1 MPLPFDGAISR
12 FFEDDAPEAVR
23 AAVREGRKR
32 DILTDD
38 DAFPYDRWMKKDDYE
53 DRLAALQIEVM
64 KLQHWVAET
73 GARVVAL
80 FEGRDAAGKG
90 GAIRRL
96 TLNTNPRIVRTV
108 ALPKPTEREQGQW
121 YFQRYVAQLPTA
133 GEVVLFDRS
142 WYKRGVVEK
151 VFGFCTD
158 AQRAQFFAQV
168 PEFEAMLVDEG
179 VHLVKFWL
187 NVSQAEQLRR
197 MLKREGDPLRQWKLS
212 RIDVEG
218 LSRWG
223 AYSRAISETF
233 AASHRPAA
241 PWTVIRAD
249 DKYRAR
255 LAVLQAVLGG
265 LDYVGKDAAIVGHPD
280 PAICGGP
287 EIWHPGGGD

>member
-1 MPLPFDGAISR
+1 MSLPFDGAISR
-12 FFEDDAPEAVR
+12 FFETEAPEAVR
-23 AAVREGRKR
+23 EAVREGRKR

-38 DAFPYDRWMKKDDYE
+38 DAFPYDRWMKKDAYE
-53 DRLAALQIEVM
+53 ERLDALQIEVM
-64 KLQHWVAET
+64 KLQHWVAGT

-96 TLNTNPRIVRTV
+96 TLNTSPRVVRTV
-108 ALPKPTEREQGQW
+108 ALPKPTGHEQGQW

-142 WYKRGVVEK
+142 WYNRGVVEK

-158 AQRAQFFAQV
+158 AQRARFFAQV
-168 PEFEAMLVDEG
+168 PEFEKMLVDEG
-179 VHLVKFWL
+179 IHLVKFWL

-197 MLKREGDPLRQWKLS
+197 MLAREGDPLRQWKLS
-212 RIDVEG
+212 RIDVDG
-218 LSRWG
+218 LSRWD
-223 AYSRAISETF
+223 AYSRAIAETF
-233 AASHRPAA
+233 AASHTPAA

-255 LAVLQAVLGG
+255 LAVLQTVLGG
-265 LDYVGKDAAIVGHPD
+265 LDYAGKDAAVVGRPD
-280 PAICGGP
+280 PAICGDPG
-287 EIWHPGGGD
+287 IWHPGGGR